1 MAGMTGSTE
10 PGPPTEP
17 NGPGDPDEPPAPT
30 KTRDG
35 AEPLDAAQPAD
46 TGQPVDAPQ
55 TVETADPVD
64 AARPVETADPVDT
77 GQPSRIA
84 GETGPPLVRRRLAN
98 RPGDRFRRG
107 PSDDGTAVARGSPV
121 RAIALGV
128 MGAVIGIAIF
138 LVLAIG
144 FSFTAGLVI
153 VAVFTGRFVGLFVR
167 AGAAGSLAS
176 PARALLSIVIF
187 LGALS
192 LVLLITWFAARSE
205 GGVLPLGDYLEQAY
219 GTPIVALE
227 YMLGTLMAWW
237 SAR

>member
-10 PGPPTEP
+10 PRPPTEP
-17 NGPGDPDEPPAPT
+17 NGPGDPAEPAART
-30 KTRDG
+30 RTRDA
-35 AEPLDAAQPAD
+35 AEPL
-46 TGQPVDAPQ
+46 
-55 TVETADPVD
+55 D

-84 GETGPPLVRRRLAN
+84 GETGPPLVRRRLTN

-107 PSDDGTAVARGSPV
+107 PSDDATIAAGGSPV

-128 MGAVIGIAIF
+128 MGAIIGIAIF

-144 FSFTAGLVI
+144 FAFTAGLVI

-187 LGALS
+187 LVALS